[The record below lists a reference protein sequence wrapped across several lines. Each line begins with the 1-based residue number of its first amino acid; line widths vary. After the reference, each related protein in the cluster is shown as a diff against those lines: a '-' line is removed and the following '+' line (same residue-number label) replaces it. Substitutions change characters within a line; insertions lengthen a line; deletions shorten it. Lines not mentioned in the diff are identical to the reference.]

1 MKKLSVII
9 VNYNVCYFLE
19 QALLSVRKAVQHL
32 DAEVWVVDN
41 NSVDGSVEM
50 VRQRFPEVKLIANKV
65 NTGFSKANNQA
76 IRESNAEYVLL
87 LNPDTVVEED
97 TFVKVCRFMDE
108 HPDAGGLGVKM
119 LDGKGEFLPESKRGL
134 PTPWVAF
141 YKIFGFSALFPK
153 SKRFGR
159 YHLGFLDNDKIHE
172 VDVLS
177 GAFMLMRKETLDKV
191 GLLDEDYFMYGED
204 IDLSYRIT
212 QGGYKNYYFPE
223 TRIIHYKG
231 ESTKRT
237 SVNYVFVFYR
247 AMIIFAKKHFSSG
260 NAGMFSFLI
269 NLAIYLRAGA
279 AIAIRFLKA
288 AFPVLL
294 DALLIFIGV
303 FFLKEYWE
311 NNHKFVKGDYP
322 PEFIGAIVP
331 AYIFI
336 WLLSAYFSGAYDK
349 PFKASRAVRG
359 IVIGTILIS
368 AITNFFDAYRF
379 SKALIVLGGAW
390 ATAALIGRRMV
401 GHFLKYKN
409 LRFGEEFQKRIAI
422 IGSEAE
428 SRRVMGL
435 LKEAQVD
442 ANIIGFIS
450 DDATENTSGNY
461 LGELRQI
468 NEIVQIYG
476 LNELIFCGKDLSA
489 SQIINRMVQIHNKD
503 IEYKILPEDSA
514 YIIGSSSK
522 TSQGDYYTMQI
533 ELNLNKPANVRSKRL
548 LDLFLSFC
556 FLLFSPFLLPFVARK
571 GGFLKNCFKVLTG
584 NLSWVGLKHTS
595 PEKGQKRK
603 AVLSSADR
611 FPEGSL
617 NAATIEK
624 LEILY
629 AKDYTPLT
637 DLEIILKAFR
647 RLGRKVE
654 TSSENLI
661 FTAKQQAPN

>member
-1 MKKLSVII
+1 MKKLAVII

-50 VRQRFPEVKLIANKV
+50 VRAKFPEVKLIANKV

-141 YKIFGFSALFPK
+141 YKIFGLSKLFPR

-159 YHLGFLDNDKIHE
+159 YHLGFLDNYKIHE

-177 GAFMLMRKETLDKV
+177 GAFMLMRKTTLEKV

-247 AMIIFAKKHFSSG
+247 AMIIFAQKHFSSG
-260 NAGMFSFLI
+260 NAGVFSFLI

-279 AIAIRFLKA
+279 AIAMRFFKA
-288 AFPVLL
+288 ALPVLL
-294 DALLIFIGV
+294 DAVIIFVGM
-303 FFLKEYWE
+303 FFLKEYWQE
-311 NNHKFVKGDYP
+311 NHKWVRTDYP
-322 PEFIGAIVP
+322 PQFMLVAVP
-331 AYIFI
+331 VYIFI

-349 PFKASRAVRG
+349 PFRASKAARG
-359 IVIGTILIS
+359 VLIGTILIAALS
-368 AITNFFDAYRF
+368 NFFDAWRF
-379 SKALIVLGGAW
+379 SKALIVLGGVW
-390 ATAALIGRRMV
+390 AVAAIGGRRLL
-401 GHFLKYKN
+401 GHFLRYKN
-409 LRFGEEFQKRIAI
+409 LQIGEQQQKRIAI
-422 IGSEAE
+422 VGSQAE
-428 SRRVMGL
+428 SRRVIRL
-435 LKEAQVD
+435 LKEAHVD
-442 ANIIGFIS
+442 ATMLGFVS
-450 DDATENTSGNY
+450 DDTAERSAGDF
-461 LGELRQI
+461 LGELRQL
-468 NEIVQIYG
+468 NEIIQIYAV
-476 LNELIFCGKDLSA
+476 NELIFCGKDLSTSA
-489 SQIINRMVQIHNKD
+489 IIGLMAQVENKD
-503 IEYKILPEDSA
+503 IEFKILPEASE

-522 TSQGDYYTMQI
+522 TSQGDYYTLNI
-533 ELNLNKPANVRSKRL
+533 ELNLDKRSNRRAKRTL
-548 LDLFLSFC
+548 EIFLSLG
-556 FLLFSPFLLPFVARK
+556 LLLLSPVFIAFQEQK
-571 GGFLKNCFKVLTG
+571 SGFFRNCLAVLVG
-584 NLSWVGLKHTS
+584 SAQWVGLKYS
-595 PEKGQKRK
+595 APEKKQKRFV
-603 AVLSSADR
+603 VLSPVDR
-611 FPEGSL
+611 FRETPL
-617 NAATIEK
+617 DNATVQR
-624 LEILY
+624 LEVLY
-629 AKDYTPLT
+629 AKEYTPLL
-637 DLEIILKAFR
+637 DLEIMLKAFR
-647 RLGRKVE
+647 KLGNRR
-654 TSSENLI
+654 
-661 FTAKQQAPN
+661 

>member
-19 QALLSVRKAVQHL
+19 QALLSVRKAIQHL
-32 DAEVWVVDN
+32 DAEVFVVDN

-50 VRQRFPEVKLIANKV
+50 VKNRFPEVKLIANKE

-76 IRESNAEYVLL
+76 IKLAAGQYILL

-97 TFVKVCRFMDE
+97 TFVKCCRFMDE

-141 YKIFGFSALFPK
+141 YKIFGFSKIFPK
-153 SKRFGR
+153 SKKFGR
-159 YHLGFLDNDKIHE
+159 YHLGFLDKDKIHE
-172 VDVLS
+172 IEVLS
-177 GAFMLMRKETLDKV
+177 GAFMLMRKTALDKV

-247 AMIIFAKKHFSSG
+247 AMIIFAKKHFSGS
-260 NAGMFSFLI
+260 NAGMFSVLI

-288 AFPVLL
+288 ALPVLA
-294 DALLIFIGV
+294 DALLIFIGMY
-303 FFLKEYWE
+303 FLKTYWE
-311 NNHKFVKGDYP
+311 NNHKYVPVDYP
-322 PEFIGAIVP
+322 PEFMGVAVP

-349 PFKASRAVRG
+349 PFKASYAVRG
-359 IVIGTILIS
+359 IFIGTILIS
-368 AITNFFDAYRF
+368 AVSNFFDAYRF
-379 SKALIVLGGAW
+379 SKALIILGGVLSAGVM
-390 ATAALIGRRMV
+390 IGRRLLV
-401 GHFLKYKN
+401 HFLKYKN
-409 LRFGEEFQKRIAI
+409 LQVGEEFQKRIAI
-422 IGSEAE
+422 VGSEAE
-428 SRRVMGL
+428 SRRVIQL
-435 LKEAQVD
+435 LKEAHVEST
-442 ANIIGFIS
+442 IIGFIS
-450 DDATENTSGNY
+450 DDAAERNAGDF
-461 LGELRQI
+461 LGELRQV
-468 NEIVQIYG
+468 NEIIQIYD

-489 SQIINRMVQIHNKD
+489 SQIMEWMVLINNKHID
-503 IEYKILPEDSA
+503 YKILPENSD

-522 TSQGDYYTMQI
+522 ESQGDYYTLQI
-533 ELNLNKPANVRSKRL
+533 ELNLFKKEEIRGKRL
-548 LDLFLSFC
+548 IDVGLSLLFLIMSP
-556 FLLFSPFLLPFVARK
+556 LLVFFVERK
-571 GGFLKNCFKVLTG
+571 AGFLKNCFRVLWG
-584 NLSWVGLKHTS
+584 NLNWVGLKLALSDLTNKHKS
-595 PEKGQKRK
+595 
-603 AVLSSADR
+603 VLSPADKFDR
-611 FPEGSL
+611 ATL
-617 NAATIEK
+617 NEVTIRKVEV
-624 LEILY
+624 LY
-629 AKDYTPLT
+629 AQEFTPLT

-647 RLGRKVE
+647 KLGRNV
-654 TSSENLI
+654 
-661 FTAKQQAPN
+661 

>member
-1 MKKLSVII
+1 LKKLAVII

-32 DAEVWVVDN
+32 EAEVWVVDN

-50 VRQRFPEVKLIANKV
+50 VRQRFPEVRLIANKV

-87 LNPDTVVEED
+87 LNPDTLVEED

-141 YKIFGFSALFPK
+141 YKIFGFSRLFPK

-159 YHLGFLDNDKIHE
+159 YHLGFLDNDKTHE

-247 AMIIFAKKHFSSG
+247 AMIIFAQKHFSSG
-260 NAGMFSFLI
+260 NAGVFSFLI

-279 AIAIRFLKA
+279 AIAMRFFKQAL
-288 AFPVLL
+288 PVLL
-294 DALLIFIGV
+294 DAVLIFVGMY
-303 FFLKEYWE
+303 FLKNYWE
-311 NNHKFVKGDYP
+311 DNHKWVPTAYP
-322 PEFIGAIVP
+322 PQFMAVAVP
-331 AYIFI
+331 VYIFI
-336 WLLSAYFSGAYDK
+336 WLLSAYFSGGYDK
-349 PFKASRAVRG
+349 PFRTSKAVRG
-359 IVIGTILIS
+359 IFIGTILIA
-368 AITNFFDAYRF
+368 AISNFFDAYRF

-390 ATAALIGRRMV
+390 AMAAVVGRRLL

-409 LRFGEEFQKRIAI
+409 LRMGEALQKRIAI
-422 IGSEAE
+422 VGSQAE
-428 SRRVMGL
+428 SRRVIGL
-435 LKEAQVD
+435 LKEAHVD
-442 ANIIGFIS
+442 ATILGFIS
-450 DDATENTSGNY
+450 DDTAERSAGDL
-461 LGELRQI
+461 LGELRQL
-468 NEIVQIYG
+468 NEIIQIYDV
-476 LNELIFCGKDLSA
+476 NELIFCGKDLSTSEIIGLMA
-489 SQIINRMVQIHNKD
+489 QIFNKE
-503 IEYKILPEDSA
+503 IEFKILPETSE

-522 TSQGDYYTMQI
+522 TSQGDYYTLQI
-533 ELNLNKPANVRSKRL
+533 DLNIDKKSNRRTKRL
-548 LDLFLSFC
+548 LEFFLSSGFI
-556 FLLFSPFLLPFVARK
+556 LFSPFLLPFVEK
-571 GGFLKNCFKVLTG
+571 KSGFIRNCFGVLFG
-584 NLSWVGLKHTS
+584 NRQWVGLKHTA
-595 PEKGQKRK
+595 KDAGQKKRI
-603 AVLSSADR
+603 VLSPADR
-611 FPEGSL
+611 FTETAL
-617 NAATIEK
+617 NEATVER

-629 AKDYTPLT
+629 AKEYTPLL
-637 DLEIILKAFR
+637 DLEIIFKGFR
-647 RLGRKVE
+647 KLGSITV
-654 TSSENLI
+654 S
-661 FTAKQQAPN
+661 